1 MHIRR
6 ALLLLA
12 AALALADASIVTL
25 ALPPIIDELDASVEG
40 AAAVL
45 GVYTLVL
52 ALVLPLAPRLRA
64 RPQTLGIVG
73 AAAFAAASLGCGL
86 AGSLEALLVL
96 RALQAG
102 GAAVVLVAV
111 FSLVDGGGAG
121 RGAWHAAAVF
131 GFAAGPALGGALTQ
145 ALDWRAIFL
154 AQVPVAL
161 AASVAAAVVDLGPSQ
176 GPKST
181 PAPSNGAGPT
191 PLNARGSSN
200 MSGAATLALV
210 SAALTGVLFL
220 LVLLL
225 VTGWSTT
232 PLAAAA
238 TVTVLPIAAILA
250 ARIRGPATVRAAAGA
265 LLIAG
270 GVGALAS
277 TPEAN
282 VLWTIPPQVM
292 AGVGMGLALPALA
305 TERTA
310 TQAANLLAARHAGIT
325 IALAIL
331 APIAAT
337 RIDGAVATVREQGT
351 ALVLDARLPP
361 LDKLELAGAI
371 VGDIDPVDPR
381 GQLQRSLDRAA
392 GRIDTEDR
400 PVYADLTQRADDAL
414 VAGVRGAFAP
424 AFLVCAAFALIA
436 ALVLVPRD
444 RRVLI
449 AGAAALL
456 LAGGAYLARPS
467 LEPEPV
473 AIANPCRPRDL
484 PSTGGIDGA
493 IQDVAL
499 RALDRAACRYGSS
512 REELALALVDDG
524 ARRAYRR
531 EYGVDPRDVLGIV
544 GAALGL

>member
-200 MSGAATLALV
+200 MSGADTLALV

>member
-1 MHIRR
+1 VHIRR

-52 ALVLPLAPRLRA
+52 AVALPFVPRLRVSA
-64 RPQTLGIVG
+64 RMLG
-73 AAAFAAASLGCGL
+73 AAGGGVFAATSLGCGL
-86 AGSLEALLVL
+86 VGSLEGLLVF

-111 FSLVDGGGAG
+111 FELVDGGGAG
-121 RGAWHAAAVF
+121 RRAWHVAAVF

-154 AQVPVAL
+154 AQVPIAL
-161 AASVAAAVVDLGPSQ
+161 AASVAAGLSVEFLGPQ
-176 GPKST
+176 PRNST
-181 PAPSNGAGPT
+181 NGAGPA
-191 PLNARGSSN
+191 PLHARSSSN
-200 MSGAATLALV
+200 ASGAATLALV

-232 PLAAAA
+232 PIAAAA

-250 ARIRGPATVRAAAGA
+250 SRIRGPATTRAASGA

-277 TPEAN
+277 VPEAN

-310 TQAANLLAARHAGIT
+310 AQAANLLAARHAGIT

-331 APIAAT
+331 APIAAA
-337 RIDGAVATVREQGT
+337 RIDGAVAAVREQGT
-351 ALVLDARLPP
+351 ALVLDAQLPP
-361 LDKLELAGAI
+361 LDKLKLADAI
-371 VGDIDPVDPR
+371 VSDIDPVDPR
-381 GQLQRSLDRAA
+381 GQLARSLDRAA
-392 GRIDTEDR
+392 GKIDEEDR
-400 PVYADLTQRADDAL
+400 SAFATLAARADEAL
-414 VAGVRGAFAP
+414 VAGVQSAFAP
-424 AFLVCAAFALIA
+424 AFVVCALLALIA
-436 ALVLVPRD
+436 ALVLRPRD
-444 RRVLI
+444 PWVLTAAI
-449 AGAAALL
+449 AAVV

-499 RALDRAACRYGSS
+499 TALDRAACRYGSS
-512 REELALALVDDG
+512 REELALALVDES
-524 ARRAYRR
+524 AREAYQR
-531 EYGVDPRDVLGIV
+531 EYGVDPRDILGLV
-544 GAALGL
+544 GAALGI

>member
-1 MHIRR
+1 MDIRR

-52 ALVLPLAPRLRA
+52 AVALPFVPRLRVPPRRLA
-64 RPQTLGIVG
+64 AGGLGL
-73 AAAFAAASLGCGL
+73 FAAASLGCGL
-86 AGSLEALLVL
+86 AGSLELLLVL

-121 RGAWHAAAVF
+121 RRAWHAAAVF

-154 AQVPVAL
+154 AQVPIAL
-161 AASVAAAVVDLGPSQ
+161 AAATVVELTAHTAV
-176 GPKST
+176 KST
-181 PAPSNGAGPT
+181 TEATRPAS
-191 PLNARGSSN
+191 LNARGSVEIGS
-200 MSGAATLALV
+200 AATLALV

-238 TVTVLPIAAILA
+238 TVTVLPVAAILA
-250 ARIRGPATVRAAAGA
+250 ARIRGPATTRAAAGA

-310 TQAANLLAARHAGIT
+310 AQAANLLAARHAGIT
-325 IALAIL
+325 IALAML

-337 RIDGAVATVREQGT
+337 RIDGAVASVREQGT

-361 LDKLELAGAI
+361 LEKIQLAGAI

-381 GQLQRSLDRAA
+381 GELQRSLDRAA
-392 GRIDTEDR
+392 GRVDDEDR
-400 PVYADLTQRADDAL
+400 PAYATLSQRADDAL
-414 VAGVRGAFAP
+414 VAGVRRAFAP
-424 AFLVCAAFALIA
+424 AFAVCAALALIA
-436 ALVLVPRD
+436 ALFLVPRD
-444 RRVLI
+444 RRVLV
-449 AGAAALL
+449 AGIAALV
-456 LAGGAYLARPS
+456 LAGGARLARPIF
-467 LEPEPV
+467 EPEPV
-473 AIANPCRPRDL
+473 AIADPCRHRDL
-484 PSTGGIDGA
+484 PSTGGVDGA

-499 RALDRAACRYGSS
+499 TALDRAACRYGSS
-512 REELALALVDDG
+512 REELALALVDES
-524 ARRAYRR
+524 ARKAYER
-531 EYGVDPRDVLGIV
+531 EYGVDPHDVLGLV

>member
-1 MHIRR
+1 VGIRR
-6 ALLLLA
+6 ALLLIA
-12 AALALADASIVTL
+12 AALALADASIVTI

-52 ALVLPLAPRLRA
+52 AVALPPASWLRA
-64 RPQTLGIVG
+64 SPRVVG
-73 AAAFAAASLGCGL
+73 AAGAGLLAAASLGCGL
-86 AGSLEALLVL
+86 ADSLDVLLAL

-102 GAAVVLVAV
+102 GAAAVLVAV
-111 FSLVDGGGAG
+111 FTLVDGGGAG
-121 RGAWHAAAVF
+121 RRAWNAAAVF

-154 AQVPVAL
+154 TQVPIAL
-161 AASVAAAVVDLGPSQ
+161 AASVAAATSVDLLPLRESN
-176 GPKST
+176 T
-181 PAPSNGAGPT
+181 TLEPAQPAS
-191 PLNARGSSN
+191 LNARGSIHAS
-200 MSGAATLALV
+200 SAATLALV

-238 TVTVLPIAAILA
+238 TVTVLPIAALAA
-250 ARIRGPATVRAAAGA
+250 ARIPGEPTTRAAAGA

-277 TPEAN
+277 VPEAN

-310 TQAANLLAARHAGIT
+310 AQAANLLAARHAGIT

-381 GQLQRSLDRAA
+381 GQLERSLDRAA
-392 GRIDTEDR
+392 NKIDKEDR
-400 PVYADLTQRADDAL
+400 PAYAALFRRADEAL
-414 VAGVRGAFAP
+414 VAGVQSAFVPAFA
-424 AFLVCAAFALIA
+424 VCAALALIA
-436 ALVLVPRD
+436 ALLL
-444 RRVLI
+444 RRSDPWVVTAAI
-449 AGAAALL
+449 AAVV

-473 AIANPCRPRDL
+473 AIANPCQARDL

-493 IQDVAL
+493 LQDVAL
-499 RALDRAACRYGSS
+499 TALDRAACRYGSS

-524 ARRAYRR
+524 ARAAYQRDH
-531 EYGVDPRDVLGIV
+531 GVDPRDVLGLV

>member
-1 MHIRR
+1 VDIRR

-52 ALVLPLAPRLRA
+52 ALVLPLAPRLPG
-64 RPQTLGIVG
+64 RPQTLGALG

-86 AGSLEALLVL
+86 AGSLGALLVL

-111 FSLVDGGGAG
+111 FALVDGGGAG
-121 RGAWHAAAVF
+121 RRAWKAAAVF

-154 AQVPVAL
+154 AQVPIAL
-161 AASVAAAVVDLGPSQ
+161 AAAVAATRGELTAHIAVNSTTEPSE
-176 GPKST
+176 
-181 PAPSNGAGPT
+181 PADPAS
-191 PLNARGSSN
+191 LNARGSTN
-200 MSGAATLALV
+200 ARAAATLALV

-250 ARIRGPATVRAAAGA
+250 ARIRGPATTRAAAGA

-277 TPEAN
+277 IPEAN
-282 VLWTIPPQVM
+282 VLWTIPPQLM

-310 TQAANLLAARHAGIT
+310 AQAATLLAARHAGIT

-337 RIDGAVATVREQGT
+337 RIDGAVASVREQGT

-381 GQLQRSLDRAA
+381 GQLRRSLDRAA
-392 GRIDTEDR
+392 SRIDKEDG
-400 PVYADLTQRADDAL
+400 PAYAALSQRADDAL
-414 VAGVRGAFAP
+414 VAGVRSAFAP
-424 AFLVCAAFALIA
+424 AFAVCAALALIA

-449 AGAAALL
+449 AGAAALV
-456 LAGGAYLARPS
+456 LAGGAYLTRPS

-473 AIANPCRPRDL
+473 AIADPCRPRDL

-499 RALDRAACRYGSS
+499 TALDRAACRYGSS

-524 ARRAYRR
+524 ARAAYQR
-531 EYGVDPRDVLGIV
+531 EHGVDPRDILGLV
-544 GAALGL
+544 GAALGI

>member
-1 MHIRR
+1 
-6 ALLLLA
+6 
-12 AALALADASIVTL
+12 
-25 ALPPIIDELDASVEG
+25 
-40 AAAVL
+40 
-45 GVYTLVL
+45 
-52 ALVLPLAPRLRA
+52 
-64 RPQTLGIVG
+64 
-73 AAAFAAASLGCGL
+73 
-86 AGSLEALLVL
+86 
-96 RALQAG
+96 
-102 GAAVVLVAV
+102 VVLVAV

-121 RGAWHAAAVF
+121 RRAWHATAVF

-154 AQVPVAL
+154 AQVPIAL
-161 AASVAAAVVDLGPSQ
+161 AASVAAATVVDFPTVEVD
-176 GPKST
+176 KST
-181 PAPSNGAGPT
+181 TAPSNGAGPT
-191 PLNARGSSN
+191 ALNARRPTN
-200 MSGAATLALV
+200 ATGAATLALV

-250 ARIRGPATVRAAAGA
+250 ARVRGPAGVRAAAGA

-277 TPEAN
+277 VPEAN

-310 TQAANLLAARHAGIT
+310 RQAANLLAARHAGIT

-337 RIDGAVATVREQGT
+337 RIDGAVTTVREQGT

-361 LDKLELAGAI
+361 LDKLKLADAI

-381 GQLQRSLDRAA
+381 GQLTQSLDRAA
-392 GRIDTEDR
+392 GRIDKEDR
-400 PVYADLTQRADDAL
+400 PAYAELSQRADDAL
-414 VAGVRGAFAP
+414 IAGVRSAFAP
-424 AFLVCAAFALIA
+424 AFLVCAALALIA

-444 RRVLI
+444 RRVLV
-449 AGAAALL
+449 AGAAALV

-473 AIANPCRPRDL
+473 AIADPCQARDL

-499 RALDRAACRYGSS
+499 TALDRAACRYGSS

-524 ARRAYRR
+524 ARKAYERDH
-531 EYGVDPRDVLGIV
+531 GVDPRDILGLV
-544 GAALGL
+544 GAALGI